1 MLGLIINTALE
12 KELRSYGPYD
22 PYAARALDPIG

>member
-1 MLGLIINTALE
+1 MGGIGSFPPFRL
-12 KELRSYGPYD
+12 SYDPYD